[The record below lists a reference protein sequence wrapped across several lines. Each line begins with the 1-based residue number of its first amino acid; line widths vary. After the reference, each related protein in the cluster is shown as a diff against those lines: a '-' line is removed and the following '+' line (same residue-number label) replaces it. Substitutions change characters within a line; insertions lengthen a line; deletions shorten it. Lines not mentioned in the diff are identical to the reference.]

1 MDPLHRNTS
10 KLPAHH
16 AASEHAYRI
25 HTIEKGPTRLVAIV
39 LAIKGE
45 VRVALAEGNWSERG
59 NRNGE
64 DNVTMEKGLDVRT
77 PRENNVAGAGEDSDR

>member
-1 MDPLHRNTS
+1 M
-10 KLPAHH
+10 
-16 AASEHAYRI
+16 
-25 HTIEKGPTRLVAIV
+25 EKGPTRLVAII

-45 VRVALAEGNWSERG
+45 VRVALPEGDWSERG

-64 DNVTMEKGLDVRT
+64 DNATMEKGLDVST

>member
-1 MDPLHRNTS
+1 M
-10 KLPAHH
+10 
-16 AASEHAYRI
+16 
-25 HTIEKGPTRLVAIV
+25 EKGPTRLVAII

-45 VRVALAEGNWSERG
+45 VRVALAEGDWSERG

-64 DNVTMEKGLDVRT
+64 DNATMEKRLDVST